1 MKSFLPI
8 LFFIAIVF
16 VNPSIVSAEGTIELE
31 LAERTAKFYDW
42 SIGIGVIMALG
53 VLVYAGFLYATSAG
67 SSSRIKD
74 AKKWI
79 VAGLSGLLIL
89 FSSFLLL
96 STINP
101 DLTNLESIILN
112 VADKGKFIPPK
123 LTLPDPSIVSTLP
136 PSNFTGGTYSCD
148 WDENATLGGKCKPA
162 IPNECRGGFVPG
174 NNCTAGNSEEARCEA
189 IQEATCKWEGGTSY
203 DIFAAVARSYVIG
216 PQEIPGDHY
225 PDNLAH
231 QNYVNAPP
239 TIEKTEHK
247 CYGAQCGVYVAT
259 IVQQTIDS
267 SFPDYGTSAQ
277 GPYMQRNPQ
286 IYERVGGPTG
296 IVTYQD
302 QLRPGDILIDA
313 GFTEHIALVLDDG
326 IYEAK
331 WRGGYTNACLTG
343 SLPAGPHRWSPGL
356 LNVAFRYRGFKKD
369 IVL

>member
-1 MKSFLPI
+1 M
-8 LFFIAIVF
+8 
-16 VNPSIVSAEGTIELE
+16 
-31 LAERTAKFYDW
+31 
-42 SIGIGVIMALG
+42 
-53 VLVYAGFLYATSAG
+53 
-67 SSSRIKD
+67 
-74 AKKWI
+74 
-79 VAGLSGLLIL
+79 
-89 FSSFLLL
+89 
-96 STINP
+96 
-101 DLTNLESIILN
+101 
-112 VADKGKFIPPK
+112 
-123 LTLPDPSIVSTLP
+123 
-136 PSNFTGGTYSCD
+136 
-148 WDENATLGGKCKPA
+148 
-162 IPNECRGGFVPG
+162 
-174 NNCTAGNSEEARCEA
+174 
-189 IQEATCKWEGGTSY
+189 
-203 DIFAAVARSYVIG
+203 
-216 PQEIPGDHY
+216 
-225 PDNLAH
+225 AH